1 MKKKLEDRWVDN
13 KTLLS
18 LMLEVK
24 DLLLE
29 KLESEEPLDIEG
41 MAKYLKMKKQTVY
54 NKIHTGELP
63 VFKKGG
69 KNYSY
74 PSLLNKW
81 IKGENYYNLD
91 I

>member
-1 MKKKLEDRWVDN
+1 MKKPVEEKWVDN

-18 LMLEVK
+18 CILEVK
-24 DLLLE
+24 ELLQE
-29 KLESEEPLDIEG
+29 KLSPEEPLDIDGISEF
-41 MAKYLKMKKQTVY
+41 LKMKKQTVY
-54 NKIHTGELP
+54 NKIHAGELP

-81 IKGENYYNLD
+81 IKGENYYN
-91 I
+91 INI